1 MSVCDRFL
9 KYITFDTK
17 SDEASKTVP
26 STKGQLVLGEFMVD
40 ELKSIGL
47 ENPHIDEN
55 GYVYAF
61 LPASDGCEHLPTIG
75 FIAHLDTSPDVSG
88 KNVSPNILEY
98 TGGDI
103 VLKNGAVMKEKEYP
117 FLSSLVGQSIITTDG
132 TTLLGSDDKAGV
144 AEITEAMYYLFTH
157 PEIKHP
163 TISVAFT
170 PDEEIG
176 SGADLLDLEKFGA
189 QWGYTVDGGALGEIE
204 YENFNA
210 ASAVIEVN
218 GINIHPGSAK
228 GKMKNALL
236 MANEFVSMMPHAE
249 TPAHTENYEGFY
261 HICDMTANETKA
273 EIVMIIRDHN
283 KEKFEQRKAFVEN
296 LALYLNGRYG
306 DGTFEVSITDSYYNM
321 KDKILPHMHI
331 IETAKSAMV
340 SAGVEPMII
349 PIRGG
354 TDGARLSFRGLP
366 CPNLSTGGYNF
377 HSIYELIP
385 TASLEKMVEI
395 IVNIASI

>member
-1 MSVCDRFL
+1 MNVCERFL
-9 KYITFDTK
+9 KYISFDTK
-17 SDEASKTVP
+17 SDEASKSVP
-26 STKGQLVLGEFMVD
+26 STKGQLVLGEFLVE
-40 ELKSIGL
+40 ELKNIGL
-47 ENPHIDEN
+47 KNSHMDQN

-61 LPASDGCEHLPTIG
+61 LPASKGCENLPAIG

-88 KNVSPNILEY
+88 KNVSPVLLEY
-98 TGGDI
+98 KGGDI
-103 VLKNGAVMKEKEYP
+103 VLKSGSVIKEKEYP
-117 FLSSLVGQSIITTDG
+117 FISSLIGQTLITTDG

-144 AEITEAMYYLFTH
+144 AEITEAMHYLITH

-163 TISVAFT
+163 AISVAFT

-189 QWGYTVDGGALGEIE
+189 AWAYTIDGGALGEIE

-210 ASAVIEVN
+210 ASAVITVN
-218 GINIHPGSAK
+218 GINIHPGAAK

-236 MANEFVSMMPHAE
+236 LANEFIAMMPPAE
-249 TPAHTENYEGFY
+249 TPAHTDGYEGFY
-261 HICDMTANETKA
+261 HICDMTANESKA
-273 EIVMIIRDHN
+273 EFAMIIRDHS
-283 KEKFEQRKAFVEN
+283 KENFEHRKSFVIN
-296 LALYLNGRYG
+296 LANYLNGRYG
-306 DGTFEVSITDSYYNM
+306 ENTFSVKITDSYYNM
-321 KDKILPHMHI
+321 KEKILPHMHI
-331 IETAKSAMV
+331 IEEAKTAML
-340 SAGVEPMII
+340 SAGVEPLVV

-385 TASLEKMVEI
+385 TSSLEKMVEI

>member
-1 MSVCDRFL
+1 MSVCERFL
-9 KYITFDTK
+9 KYISFDTK
-17 SDEASKTVP
+17 SDEASKSVP
-26 STKGQLVLGEFMVD
+26 STKGQLVLGEFLV
-40 ELKSIGL
+40 EEFKNIGL
-47 ENPHIDEN
+47 KNSHMDQN

-61 LPASDGCEHLPTIG
+61 LPASKGCENLPAIG

-88 KNVSPNILEY
+88 KNVSPVLLEY
-98 TGGDI
+98 KGGDI
-103 VLKNGAVMKEKEYP
+103 VLKSGSVIKEKEYP
-117 FLSSLVGQSIITTDG
+117 FLSSLIGQTLITTDG

-144 AEITEAMYYLFTH
+144 AEITEAMHYLITH

-163 TISVAFT
+163 AISVAFT

-189 QWGYTVDGGALGEIE
+189 AWAYTIDGGALGEIE

-210 ASAVIEVN
+210 ASAVITVN
-218 GINIHPGSAK
+218 GINIHPGAAK

-236 MANEFVSMMPHAE
+236 LANEFIAMMPPAE
-249 TPAHTENYEGFY
+249 TPAHTDGYEGFY
-261 HICDMTANETKA
+261 HICDMTANESKA
-273 EIVMIIRDHN
+273 EFAMIIRDHS
-283 KEKFEQRKAFVEN
+283 KEKFEQRKSFVIN
-296 LALYLNGRYG
+296 LVNYLNVRYG
-306 DGTFEVSITDSYYNM
+306 ENTFSVKITDSYYNM
-321 KDKILPHMHI
+321 KEKILPHMHI
-331 IETAKSAMV
+331 IEEAKTAML
-340 SAGVEPMII
+340 SAGVEPLVV

-385 TASLEKMVEI
+385 TSSLEKMVEI

>member
-1 MSVCDRFL
+1 MSVCERFL
-9 KYITFDTK
+9 KYISFDTK
-17 SDEASKTVP
+17 SDEASKSVP
-26 STKGQLVLGEFMVD
+26 STKGQLVLGEFLVE
-40 ELKSIGL
+40 ELKNIGL
-47 ENPHIDEN
+47 KNSHMDQN

-61 LPASDGCEHLPTIG
+61 LPASKGCENLPAIG

-88 KNVSPNILEY
+88 KNVSPVLLEY
-98 TGGDI
+98 KGGDI
-103 VLKNGAVMKEKEYP
+103 VLKSGSVIKEKEYP
-117 FLSSLVGQSIITTDG
+117 FLSSLIGQTLITTDG

-144 AEITEAMYYLFTH
+144 AEITEAMHYLITH

-163 TISVAFT
+163 AISVAFT

-189 QWGYTVDGGALGEIE
+189 AWAYTIDGGALGEIE

-210 ASAVIEVN
+210 ASAVITVN
-218 GINIHPGSAK
+218 GINIHPGAAK

-236 MANEFVSMMPHAE
+236 LANEFIAMMPPAE
-249 TPAHTENYEGFY
+249 TPAHTDGYEGFY
-261 HICDMTANETKA
+261 HICDITANESKA
-273 EIVMIIRDHN
+273 EFAMIIRDHS
-283 KEKFEQRKAFVEN
+283 KEKFEQRKSFVIN
-296 LALYLNGRYG
+296 LANYLNVRYG
-306 DGTFEVSITDSYYNM
+306 ENTFSVKITDSYYNM
-321 KDKILPHMHI
+321 KEKILPHMHI
-331 IETAKSAMV
+331 IEEAKTAML
-340 SAGVEPMII
+340 SAGVEPLVV

-385 TASLEKMVEI
+385 TSSLEKMVEI

>member
-1 MSVCDRFL
+1 MSVCERFL
-9 KYITFDTK
+9 KYISFDTK
-17 SDEASKTVP
+17 SDEASKAVP
-26 STKGQLVLGEFMVD
+26 STKGQLVLGEFLVG
-40 ELKSIGL
+40 ELKNIGL
-47 ENPHIDEN
+47 ESSHMDQN

-61 LPASDGCEHLPTIG
+61 LPASKGCENLPTIG

-88 KNVSPNILEY
+88 ENVSPVLLEY
-98 TGGDI
+98 RGGDI
-103 VLKNGAVMKEKEYP
+103 VLKSSSVIKEKEYP
-117 FLSSLVGQSIITTDG
+117 FLSSLIGQTLITTDG

-144 AEITEAMYYLFTH
+144 AEITEAMHYLITH

-163 TISVAFT
+163 AISVAFT

-189 QWGYTVDGGALGEIE
+189 AWAYTIDGGALGEIE

-210 ASAVIEVN
+210 ASAVITVN
-218 GINIHPGSAK
+218 GINIHPGAAK

-236 MANEFVSMMPHAE
+236 MANEFITMMPPSE
-249 TPAHTENYEGFY
+249 TPAHTDGYEGFY
-261 HICDMTANETKA
+261 HICDMTANESKA
-273 EIVMIIRDHN
+273 EFAMIIRDHS
-283 KEKFEQRKAFVEN
+283 KEKFEQRKSFVIN
-296 LALYLNGRYG
+296 LANYLNGRYG
-306 DGTFEVSITDSYYNM
+306 EGSFSVKITDSYYNM
-321 KDKILPHMHI
+321 KEKILPHMHI
-331 IETAKSAMV
+331 IEEAKAAML
-340 SAGVEPMII
+340 SAGVEPMVV

>member
-1 MSVCDRFL
+1 MSVCERFL
-9 KYITFDTK
+9 KYISFDTK
-17 SDEASKTVP
+17 SDEASKSVP
-26 STKGQLVLGEFMVD
+26 STKGQLVLGEFLVE
-40 ELKSIGL
+40 ELKNIGL
-47 ENPHIDEN
+47 KNSHMDQN

-61 LPASDGCEHLPTIG
+61 LPASKGCENLPAIG

-88 KNVSPNILEY
+88 KNVSPVLLEY
-98 TGGDI
+98 KGGDI
-103 VLKNGAVMKEKEYP
+103 VLKSGSVIKEKEYP
-117 FLSSLVGQSIITTDG
+117 FLSSLIGQTLITTDG

-144 AEITEAMYYLFTH
+144 AEITEAMHYLITH

-163 TISVAFT
+163 AISVAFT

-189 QWGYTVDGGALGEIE
+189 AWAYTIDGGALGEIE

-210 ASAVIEVN
+210 ASAVITVN
-218 GINIHPGSAK
+218 GINIHPGAAK

-236 MANEFVSMMPHAE
+236 LANEFIAMMPPAE
-249 TPAHTENYEGFY
+249 TPAHTDGYEGFY
-261 HICDMTANETKA
+261 HICDITANESKA
-273 EIVMIIRDHN
+273 EFAMIIRDHS
-283 KEKFEQRKAFVEN
+283 KEKFEHRKSFVIN
-296 LALYLNGRYG
+296 LANYLNVRYG
-306 DGTFEVSITDSYYNM
+306 ENTFSVKITDSYYNM

-331 IETAKSAMV
+331 IEEAKTAML
-340 SAGVEPMII
+340 SAGVEPLVV

-385 TASLEKMVEI
+385 TSSLEKMVEI

>member
-9 KYITFDTK
+9 KYIAFDTK
-17 SDEASKTVP
+17 SDETSKTIP
-26 STKGQLVLGEFMVD
+26 STNGQLVLGEFMVD
-40 ELKSIGL
+40 ELKNIGL
-47 ENPHIDEN
+47 DNPHIDEN

-61 LPASDGCEHLPTIG
+61 LPASTGCEHLPTVG

-88 KNVSPNILEY
+88 KNVSAHIVKY

-103 VLKNGAVMKEKEYP
+103 VLENGAVMKEKEYP
-117 FLSSLVGQSIITTDG
+117 FLSQLVGQNLITTDG
-132 TTLLGSDDKAGV
+132 TTLLGSDDKAGI
-144 AEITEAMYYLFTH
+144 AEITEAMHYLITH

-163 TISVAFT
+163 SISVAFT

-210 ASAVIEVN
+210 ASAVIKVN
-218 GINIHPGSAK
+218 GVNIHPGSAK

-236 MANEFVSMMPHAE
+236 MANEFISMMPKAE
-249 TPAHTENYEGFY
+249 SPAHTENYEGFY
-261 HICDMTANETKA
+261 HICDMTANESKS
-273 EIVMIIRDHN
+273 ELVMIIRDHN

-321 KDKILPHMHI
+321 KEKILPHMHI

-340 SAGVEPMII
+340 SAGVEPMIV